1 MERELKEIFNGIFKN
16 LSLNIFC
23 GLGIG
28 FFTILSVGMKE
39 LKIIEIIGNNP
50 FKTII
55 NYNPPLFWISF
66 FVGFLWSNSLIK
78 EIQIITINKFLVRFP
93 IILVWLLAILLL

>member
-1 MERELKEIFNGIFKN
+1 
-16 LSLNIFC
+16 
-23 GLGIG
+23 LGIG
-28 FFTILSVGMKE
+28 FFTILSVAMKE
-39 LKIIEIIGNNP
+39 LKIIEITGNNP

-55 NYNPPLFWISF
+55 NYNPLLFWISF

-78 EIQIITINKFLVRFP
+78 EIQIITLNKFLVRFP

>member
-1 MERELKEIFNGIFKN
+1 MKEEFKEIFKGIFNN
-16 LSLNIFC
+16 LQLNIVC

-39 LKIIEIIGNNP
+39 LKIIEIIDNNP
-50 FKTII
+50 FNSII

-78 EIQIITINKFLVRFP
+78 EIQIITLNKFLVRFP
-93 IILVWLLAILLL
+93 IILVWLLAIILL

>member
-16 LSLNIFC
+16 LALNILC

-50 FKTII
+50 LKTII